1 MDACLPHCLEERE
14 GICPFPQGRTKGGM
28 VRGGGA
34 SPPLPLVWL
43 TWSQN
48 TGGGVIWSLSSGWGW
63 GVGAGAVSS
72 SSLPD
77 AATGFFSFW

>member
-48 TGGGVIWSLSSGWGW
+48 TRRRSDLVFKLGLGVGSRGWGCLLLIP
-63 GVGAGAVSS
+63 A
-72 SSLPD
+72 
-77 AATGFFSFW
+77 

>member
-34 SPPLPLVWL
+34 SPPLPLALVPEY
-43 TWSQN
+43 QEEE
-48 TGGGVIWSLSSGWGW
+48 
-63 GVGAGAVSS
+63 
-72 SSLPD
+72 
-77 AATGFFSFW
+77 